1 MMTTLSSKGQVVIPG
16 PIRLRQQL
24 RPGDQLVIEERE
36 DGIVLRK
43 ARRTRKRS
51 LLQWMQDCPAADFKL
66 ERVRDLPGNIE
77 L

>member
-1 MMTTLSSKGQVVIPG
+1 MVTTLSSKGQVVIPE
-16 PIRLRQQL
+16 PIRRRQQMQA
-24 RPGDQLVIEERE
+24 GDQLEVEERE

-43 ARRTRKRS
+43 VRRSRKKS

-66 ERVRDLPGNIE
+66 GRVRDLPRNIE